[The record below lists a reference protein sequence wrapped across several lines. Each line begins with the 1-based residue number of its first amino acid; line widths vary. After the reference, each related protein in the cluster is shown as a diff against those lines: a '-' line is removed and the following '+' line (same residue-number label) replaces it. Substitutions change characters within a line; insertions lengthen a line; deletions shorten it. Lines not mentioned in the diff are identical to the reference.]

1 MSILPACF
9 GSTCQYQYDDCDF
22 IGKGSFGKVY
32 RASITE
38 RGNYAGSDVVAVRCF
53 YVHGKRFLKNPENYA
68 RLRERF
74 EKMLELKHGHLA
86 NYHQIS
92 IIPTL
97 GSVDVDLVMDYYPG
111 NLKIKLEGM
120 KDSGILLNVGDA
132 LSHAQDLA
140 DGLAFLHENGITHGD
155 LKPGNVL
162 IDGSNAQRDILRISD
177 WDGLVTLQR
186 CSVTSLDYE
195 HFRSSERYMS
205 PEMLRAIG
213 PWENLT
219 SWPSMPGSATD
230 VWSLGCVLLQLIR
243 SITGNYRES
252 LQHPVSG
259 VVLGAT
265 QAITDLAFSKAVNE
279 GYIPVVCD
287 DAPVPSEL
295 AACTRNSLCF
305 ASSQRISARQLLTQ
319 LSQTNENHKPLT

>member
-1 MSILPACF
+1 MSIQPACF
-9 GSTCQYQYDDCDF
+9 GSTCQCEHDDWDF
-22 IGKGSFGKVY
+22 IGKGSFSKVHK
-32 RASITE
+32 AKTTE
-38 RGNYAGSDVVAVRCF
+38 RGDYVGPEVVAVRCF
-53 YVHGKRFLKNPENYA
+53 YIHKKRFLKNPENYA
-68 RLRERF
+68 KLQESF
-74 EKMLELKHGHLA
+74 EMMVKLKHDHLVD
-86 NYHQIS
+86 YHQIS
-92 IIPTL
+92 IIPPHC
-97 GSVDVDLVMDYYPG
+97 SCDVELVMDYYPAG

-140 DGLAFLHENGITHGD
+140 DGLAFLHEYGITHGD
-155 LKPGNVL
+155 LKPENVL

-205 PEMLRAIG
+205 PEMLCAIG

-219 SWPSMPGSATD
+219 TWPSMPGSATD

-243 SITGNYRES
+243 SITGDYRET

-259 VVLGAT
+259 KVLGAAE
-265 QAITDLAFSKAVNE
+265 AISDVAFSKAQSSTKSTADL
-279 GYIPVVCD
+279 ILLKSFD
-287 DAPVPSEL
+287 DSIVSSSCAV
-295 AACTRNSLCF
+295 TRLQSFCEFSF
-305 ASSQRISARQLLTQ
+305 ASSVTQ
-319 LSQTNENHKPLT
+319 LFRGIPEKEC